1 MSTLELPLSISSID
15 FYKNTY
21 LRSQQCYLFLL
32 SELRCLSFD
41 KRFRALNSE
50 DVRFSSG
57 SWSLEKF
64 WYQVSAVSSSLK
76 SCSFIT

>member
-32 SELRCLSFD
+32 SELRCLFFD